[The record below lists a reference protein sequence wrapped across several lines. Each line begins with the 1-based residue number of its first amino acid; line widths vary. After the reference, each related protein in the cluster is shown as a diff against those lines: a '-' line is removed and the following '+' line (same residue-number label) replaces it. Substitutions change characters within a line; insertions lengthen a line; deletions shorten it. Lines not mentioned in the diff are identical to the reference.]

1 MSTSRMTERTSGYEY
16 IKESE
21 EQKMKET
28 IRVLLKRQE
37 QLKTV
42 LNKLDSVM
50 KNLPD
55 GRLRICDRRV
65 GAPQYYHV
73 DRQEGG
79 SHIYLKDKDI
89 KLVKALANKAY
100 LVKLERECREELLA
114 IERALL
120 ILRKGDPE
128 GVYSNLHPARRE
140 LVKPLMLT
148 DDEFVRRWEAYEYE
162 ESDFHPE
169 EKKFSTKKGD
179 LVRSK
184 SEAMIA
190 DMYYDLG
197 IPYKYEFPL
206 TMKSGTT
213 YYVDFACLRISDR
226 TVLYHEHFGKMDDP
240 GYVRRNMKKID
251 EYMKNGIF
259 DGKNLILTMESEG
272 YPVNM
277 KVLRK
282 NTIDIFGC

>member
-1 MSTSRMTERTSGYEY
+1 
-16 IKESE
+16 
-21 EQKMKET
+21 MKET

-37 QLKTV
+37 QLKGV
-42 LNKLDSVM
+42 LRKLESVM
-50 KNLPD
+50 TNLPE
-55 GRLRICDRRV
+55 GRLRISDRRC
-65 GAPQYYHV
+65 GTPQYFHV
-73 DRQEGG
+73 DKTEDGRDA
-79 SHIYLKDKDI
+79 YLTEKDF

-100 LVKLERECREELLA
+100 LVKLERECREELAA
-114 IERALL
+114 IEKALL

-128 GVYSNLHPARRE
+128 GVYAGLHPARRA

-162 ESDFHPE
+162 ESDFRPE

-197 IPYKYEFPL
+197 IPYKYECPL

-259 DGKNLILTMESEG
+259 DGKNLILTMESES
-272 YPVNM
+272 YPINM